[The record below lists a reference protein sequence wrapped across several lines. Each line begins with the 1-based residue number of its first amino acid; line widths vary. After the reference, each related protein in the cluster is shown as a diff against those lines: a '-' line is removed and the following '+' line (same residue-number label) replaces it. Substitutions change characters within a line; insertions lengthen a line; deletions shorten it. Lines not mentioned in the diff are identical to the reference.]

1 VEIGGTTIPAGATV
15 AGLLGSAN
23 RDADVFRDPDVYDL
37 HRDAQALRRSQAAF
51 GFGKHFCSG
60 HAFARQQ
67 IRIAFEVLI
76 EHFPGL
82 AADPARPPEFRGW
95 EFRAP
100 TTLWVRLAA

>member
-1 VEIGGTTIPAGATV
+1 
-15 AGLLGSAN
+15 
-23 RDADVFRDPDVYDL
+23 VYDL
-37 HRDAQALRRSQAAF
+37 NRDPQALRRSQAAF

-76 EHFPGL
+76 ERFPGL
-82 AADPARPPEFRGW
+82 AADPSRPPEFRGW

-100 TTLWVRLAA
+100 TTLWVRLAPDAVVSG